1 MFKKLS
7 VRVSLA
13 LIIVLGV
20 IITVFTIYLVNDRSE
35 QMREMILNKAIAAAQ
50 TGAKIM
56 SVTFDNIIDNEVF
69 SEKEFFDYSLEP
81 IQFPEQIVKSYG
93 NISKDNLDKLQQFHY
108 KTRLDVY
115 LDNLILPMEDEFFKD
130 PQVIF
135 AVVCDHQGYTP
146 THNTIYNHPLTG
158 NYQTD
163 LEKSRSK
170 KVYYDSAIA
179 VNSKEPY
186 LFQPYN
192 RDTGEEIWRISSPV
206 FVKGKHWGSFRIG
219 YSMQKTAEAV
229 ANLRNRL
236 ILIMSLM
243 MLLSVIVIYRVTS
256 VMMRPLKSLHKGAD
270 RVAKGDLTF
279 QHEIKS
285 NDEVGDL
292 AQAFNQMTSSLTH
305 YIQELKET
313 TATKERIQSELKVG
327 NEIQNSMLPHIF
339 PAYPTRTEFDIF
351 ATMEPAKEVAG
362 DFYDFFFID
371 RDTFCFVIGD
381 VSGKGV
387 PSALFMV
394 ITKTLLQTEASK
406 GLPIEEVMRNVN
418 VMLCHNNDA
427 NMFATVSLGTIN
439 FNTGKVLIANAGHV
453 PPLHRRAN
461 GSFNYVSIPANIAL
475 GLIDDFSYQLLE
487 YQLQP
492 ADTLFLYT
500 DGITEAMNSQKIEF
514 SEERLLKVF
523 AKMKVNDAEEIVKS
537 VRAEI
542 DSFAEGENQSDDIT
556 MLALTYF
563 GPQEDL
569 EASRGPLNN
578 S

>member
-20 IITVFTIYLVNDRSE
+20 IISIFTMYLVNDRSE
-35 QMREMILNKAIAAAQ
+35 QMRKMILNKAIAAAQ
-50 TGAKIM
+50 TGGKIM
-56 SVTFDNIIDNEVF
+56 SVTFDNIVDNEVF
-69 SEKEFFDYSLEP
+69 TEKEMFDYTLEEIP
-81 IQFPEQIVKSYG
+81 FSDAIKKSYG
-93 NISKDNLDKLQQFHY
+93 NISDEEVAKLRQFHY

-115 LDNLILPMEDEFFKD
+115 LDNLILPIEDEFFKD

-146 THNTIYNHPLTG
+146 THNSIYNHPIIG
-158 NYQTD
+158 DYKTD

-179 VNSKEPY
+179 KNSEEPY
-186 LFQPYN
+186 LFQTYN
-192 RDTGEEIWRISSPV
+192 RDTGEEVWRISSPI

-229 ANLRNRL
+229 ASLRNKL
-236 ILIMSLM
+236 IFMMSLM
-243 MLLSVIVIYRVTS
+243 MLLSVIVIYRVTV
-256 VMMRPLKSLHKGAD
+256 VMMRPLKALHTGVD
-270 RVAKGDLTF
+270 RVAKGDLSF
-279 QHEIKS
+279 QHNINS

-292 AQAFNQMTSSLTH
+292 ATAFNQMTSSLTH

-339 PAYPTRTEFDIF
+339 PAYPTRTEFDIY
-351 ATMEPAKEVAG
+351 ATMEAAKEVAG

-394 ITKTLLQTEASK
+394 ITKTLIQTEAAK
-406 GLPIEEVMRNVN
+406 GIPIDQVMRNVN
-418 VMLCHNNDA
+418 IMLCHNNEA
-427 NMFATVSLGTIN
+427 NMFATVSLGTVN
-439 FNTGKVLIANAGHV
+439 FNTGQVLIANAGHV

-461 GSFNYVSIPANIAL
+461 GSFNYVTIPANIAL
-475 GLIDDFSYQLLE
+475 GLMDDFTYKLLE

-492 ADTLFLYT
+492 SDTLFLYT
-500 DGITEAMNSQKIEF
+500 DGITEAMNPQKVEF

-523 AKMKVNDAEEIVKS
+523 AKMQENDAEDIVKD

-542 DSFAEGENQSDDIT
+542 DKFAEGANQSDDIT
-556 MLALTYF
+556 MMALTYF
-563 GPQEDL
+563 GPQEDYSAAQEPMDL
-569 EASRGPLNN
+569 
-578 S
+578 